1 MKLYGHYISL
11 TTLQVMAL
19 LAEKGASAELVLV
32 DVFAGEQ
39 KLASHRALHPFGYI
53 PVLDDAGFHLYETHA
68 ILRYLDSRLPGRPH
82 IPADVQERAHM
93 DQWLCIEQNY
103 LLPAAKK
110 VMAREYAH
118 MMKLADPG
126 PAVVKEGEREL
137 QFAIGQFADWIADK
151 PYIAGDGLSL
161 ADLCWLADL
170 YRMASLPQTKAIVC
184 DVRAEQWWKRLAERA
199 EWQQALAELASYAPE
214 EALHSSTTL
223 T

>member
-19 LAEKGASAELVLV
+19 LAEKSSSAELVLV

-39 KLASHRALHPFGYI
+39 KLGPHRARHPFGYI
-53 PVLDDAGFHLYETHA
+53 PVLEDDGFRLYETHA
-68 ILRYLDSRLPGRPH
+68 ILRYLDSRLPGRSH
-82 IPADVQERAHM
+82 IPSEVRERARM

-110 VMAREYAH
+110 VMAREYAK

-126 PAVVKEGEREL
+126 PALVEEGEREL
-137 QFAIGQFADWIADK
+137 RFVIGQFADWIANR
-151 PYIAGDGLSL
+151 PCIAGDAVSL

-170 YRMASLPQTKAIVC
+170 YKMSALPQMSAILAGARV
-184 DVRAEQWWKRLAERA
+184 EPWWKRLAERT
-199 EWQQALAELASYAPE
+199 EWKQALAELASHGPASP
-214 EALHSSTTL
+214 AQA
-223 T
+223 

>member
-19 LAEKGASAELVLV
+19 LAEKRSSAELALV

-39 KLASHRALHPFGYI
+39 KLAAHLARHPFGYI
-53 PVLDDAGFHLYETHA
+53 PVLEDGGFTLYETHA
-68 ILRYLDSRLPGRPH
+68 ILRYLDSRLPGPSH
-82 IPADVQERAHM
+82 LPTDVHERARM

-110 VMAREYAH
+110 VMAREYAK

-126 PAVVKEGEREL
+126 LALVEEGEREL
-137 QFAIGQFADWIADK
+137 RVVIGEFADWIANRT
-151 PYIAGDGLSL
+151 YVAGDALSL

-170 YRMASLPQTKAIVC
+170 YKMSALPQMEAIFAGARVE
-184 DVRAEQWWKRLAERA
+184 AWWKPLTERT
-199 EWQQALAELASYAPE
+199 EWKRAVAELASYGPK
-214 EALHSSTTL
+214 SPSPP
-223 T
+223 